1 MKKKRPR
8 ADKNSPSP
16 QNNLWHKW
24 NADQAAYNL
33 LQARPWW
40 RGGGYDVIVPGKGRL
55 AWFRDRETAKHCASL
70 LMQLAQ
76 TALEE
81 EQTITD

>member
-1 MKKKRPR
+1 MKKRRP
-8 ADKNSPSP
+8 DKNSPPP

-24 NADQAAYNL
+24 NADQVANNL
-33 LQARPWW
+33 IQKRPWW
-40 RGGGYDVIVPGKGRL
+40 RGGGYDVIVPGKGRV
-55 AWFRDRETAKHCASL
+55 AWFRDRETAKLCASL

-76 TALEE
+76 APLKE